1 MKKLLLLVGL
11 VVFLTPS
18 LVNGDDLS
26 SPERTKIIC
35 IWDPD
40 NAINYDFYFFS
51 KDLMDIGWTS
61 INGNYLKTYS
71 YKTNAKYILIY
82 KKDTPWLE
90 YMIDR
95 KTLEIRKGNG
105 FEELSKRLIKSDI
118 CEIKKGEWWEQYFR
132 AFVYETWQK
141 QIAKIENKN
150 QL

>member
-1 MKKLLLLVGL
+1 MGMLCFPIRIKQL
-11 VVFLTPS
+11 
-18 LVNGDDLS
+18 
-26 SPERTKIIC
+26 KIIC

-40 NAINYDFYFFS
+40 NAINYAFYFWR
-51 KDLMDIGWTS
+51 KDLVDIVWTS
-61 INGNYLKTYS
+61 ISGNYIPNTYN

-105 FEELSKRLIKSDI
+105 FEELSKRLIKGGI
-118 CEIKKGEWWEQYFR
+118 CEIKEGEWWESNFFYFT
-132 AFVYETWQK
+132 YETWQK
-141 QIAKIENKN
+141 QIEKIENKN